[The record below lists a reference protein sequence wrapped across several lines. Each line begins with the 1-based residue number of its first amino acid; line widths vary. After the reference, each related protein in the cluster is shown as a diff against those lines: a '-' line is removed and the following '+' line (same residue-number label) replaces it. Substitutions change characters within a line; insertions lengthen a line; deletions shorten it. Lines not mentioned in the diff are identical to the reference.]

1 MEEVSA
7 QSDGGGEG
15 TVRRKRQ
22 TLLATGATCCAMIGE
37 GGDWGSRRRE
47 AGGGFRMVNTCIPMA
62 DSCQCMA
69 KITTIL

>member
-37 GGDWGSRRRE
+37 GGYWGSRRRE
-47 AGGGFRMVNTCIPMA
+47 EGTSEMSPRFLGRAVWERRGIIPVL
-62 DSCQCMA
+62 QP
-69 KITTIL
+69 